1 MIQVRILAQY
11 IDENGK
17 PKGGQE
23 VRDEVIQ
30 AVVGTKDLTES
41 IDSIMALDSHGVI
54 EAQYRYSTYRP
65 YWYMGSESDCARVI
79 EILGVEEPD
88 KIFEIVTK

>member
-1 MIQVRILAQY
+1 MKRL
-11 IDENGK
+11 
-17 PKGGQE
+17 E

-30 AVVGTKDLTES
+30 AVVRTKDLTES

-65 YWYMGSESDCARVI
+65 YWYMGSESECSRVI
-79 EILGVEEPD
+79 QTLSVEEPD